1 MVSSHLIVKY
11 RINKS
16 IMENIKQYKNAK
28 FEMIKEK
35 KIKKKLGDI
44 FTFLLSLW
52 HSHISGFEFI
62 GRIFNHMLSL

>member
-1 MVSSHLIVKY
+1 MP
-11 RINKS
+11 
-16 IMENIKQYKNAK
+16 K

-62 GRIFNHMLSL
+62 GRIYVKSLIMIY